1 MPRLLWRE
9 PIETTVIT
17 SAREDDAANKPGGDA
32 TDGGGTST
40 AREAA
45 EATAAAAIPPPRPRV
60 RVKTLGDIAGRES
73 GGLIVLLVAVGALT
87 LASPEFLTGNNLA
100 NLARQ
105 VAIFGILAIG
115 QLVVILTGG
124 IDLSVGSILG
134 LAGAVTAQLLV
145 SGVPII
151 PAILIGVVVGGVL
164 GIANGVLVT
173 RFKLPPFIATLGML
187 GIARG
192 IVLVITD
199 ANTIQG
205 LPDGFQTV
213 ANGTVLGIPNLLIIF
228 AIITAIAWFVL
239 NRTVFGRYV
248 YAVGSNPEAA
258 RLAGVPVAMVT
269 TAVYVISGVLAAV
282 GGVLLTSRLGAGVP
296 TAGTGFELQAI
307 AACVIGG
314 ASLSGA
320 RGSAIGAACGALII
334 GVLNNGG
341 NLLAI
346 NAFYLQIAIG
356 ALVLVAVGFDQ
367 MNTRK
372 AGTRLAFRS
381 APEGRAGRAS
391 RGGSSTDEEAGQR
404 HSRWPALYHR
414 TPRAGRPC

>member
-17 SAREDDAANKPGGDA
+17 SVREDDAANKPGGDA
-32 TDGGGTST
+32 TVGGGTST
-40 AREAA
+40 TREAA
-45 EATAAAAIPPPRPRV
+45 KATAAAEIPPPRPRV

-372 AGTRLAFRS
+372 S
-381 APEGRAGRAS
+381 A
-391 RGGSSTDEEAGQR
+391 RG
-404 HSRWPALYHR
+404 
-414 TPRAGRPC
+414 

>member
-17 SAREDDAANKPGGDA
+17 SVREDDAANKPGGDA
-32 TDGGGTST
+32 TVGGGTST
-40 AREAA
+40 TREAA
-45 EATAAAAIPPPRPRV
+45 KATAAAEIPPPRPRV

-205 LPDGFQTV
+205 LPDSFQTV

-372 AGTRLAFRS
+372 S
-381 APEGRAGRAS
+381 A
-391 RGGSSTDEEAGQR
+391 RG
-404 HSRWPALYHR
+404 
-414 TPRAGRPC
+414 

>member
-1 MPRLLWRE
+1 M
-9 PIETTVIT
+9 
-17 SAREDDAANKPGGDA
+17 
-32 TDGGGTST
+32 
-40 AREAA
+40 
-45 EATAAAAIPPPRPRV
+45 
-60 RVKTLGDIAGRES
+60 
-73 GGLIVLLVAVGALT
+73 LVAIGALT

-105 VAIFGILAIG
+105 VSIFGILAIG
-115 QLVVILTGG
+115 QLMVILTGG

-134 LAGAVTAQLLV
+134 LSGAVTAQLLV
-145 SGVPII
+145 SGFPVVPS
-151 PAILIGVVVGGVL
+151 LVIGVAVGGVL
-164 GIANGVLVT
+164 GIVNGLLVT

-192 IVLVITD
+192 LVLVITD

-205 LPDGFQTV
+205 MPDGFQTL
-213 ANGTVLGIPNLLIIF
+213 ANGSILGIPNLLIIF
-228 AIITAIAWFVL
+228 VSITAIAWFVL

-248 YAVGSNPEAA
+248 YSVGSNPEAA
-258 RLAGVPVAMVT
+258 RLAGVPVALVT
-269 TAVYVISGVLAAV
+269 ASVYAISGLLAAV

-356 ALVLVAVGFDQ
+356 VLILVAVGFDQ
-367 MNTRK
+367 MNTR
-372 AGTRLAFRS
+372 A
-381 APEGRAGRAS
+381 AGR
-391 RGGSSTDEEAGQR
+391 R
-404 HSRWPALYHR
+404 
-414 TPRAGRPC
+414 

>member
-17 SAREDDAANKPGGDA
+17 SVREGDAANKPGGDA

-40 AREAA
+40 TREAA
-45 EATAAAAIPPPRPRV
+45 EATAAAAIPPPRQRV

-115 QLVVILTGG
+115 QLMVILTGG

-213 ANGTVLGIPNLLIIF
+213 SNGTVLGIPNLLIIF

-372 AGTRLAFRS
+372 AG
-381 APEGRAGRAS
+381 
-391 RGGSSTDEEAGQR
+391 RG
-404 HSRWPALYHR
+404 
-414 TPRAGRPC
+414 

>member
-17 SAREDDAANKPGGDA
+17 SVREDDAANKPGGDA
-32 TDGGGTST
+32 TVGGGTST
-40 AREAA
+40 TRAAA
-45 EATAAAAIPPPRPRV
+45 EATAAAEIPAPRPRV

-151 PAILIGVVVGGVL
+151 PAILIGMVVGGVL

-372 AGTRLAFRS
+372 AG
-381 APEGRAGRAS
+381 
-391 RGGSSTDEEAGQR
+391 RG
-404 HSRWPALYHR
+404 
-414 TPRAGRPC
+414 

>member
-17 SAREDDAANKPGGDA
+17 SVREDDAANKPGGDA
-32 TDGGGTST
+32 TVGGGTST
-40 AREAA
+40 TREAA
-45 EATAAAAIPPPRPRV
+45 QATAAAATTPPRPRV

-269 TAVYVISGVLAAV
+269 TAVYLISGVLAAV

-372 AGTRLAFRS
+372 S
-381 APEGRAGRAS
+381 A
-391 RGGSSTDEEAGQR
+391 RG
-404 HSRWPALYHR
+404 
-414 TPRAGRPC
+414 

>member
-1 MPRLLWRE
+1 MPRLMWRE

-17 SAREDDAANKPGGDA
+17 RDWEDDPQGSATSGTDAA
-32 TDGGGTST
+32 
-40 AREAA
+40 
-45 EATAAAAIPPPRPRV
+45 PPSAPRSRV
-60 RVKTLGDIAGRES
+60 TVRTLNDIAGRES
-73 GGLIVLLVAVGALT
+73 GAILVLLVTFGALT
-87 LASPEFLTGNNLA
+87 LASDDFLTGNNLA

-105 VAIFGILAIG
+105 VAIYGIIAIG
-115 QLVVILTGG
+115 QLLVILTGG

-134 LAGAVTAQLLV
+134 LSGAVTAQMLV
-145 SGVPII
+145 AGVPVV
-151 PAILIGVVVGGVL
+151 PAVLIGLVIGAAL
-164 GIANGVLVT
+164 GLVNGLLVT

-192 IVLVITD
+192 IVLVVTD

-205 LPDGFQTV
+205 LPEGFQTI
-213 ANGTVLGIPNLLIIF
+213 ANGSILGIPNLLIIF
-228 AIITAIAWFVL
+228 VAITIVISFVL
-239 NRTVFGRYV
+239 QRTVFGRYV

-258 RLAGVPVAMVT
+258 RLAGVPVALVT
-269 TAVYVISGVLAAV
+269 AAVYLIAGVLAGV

-314 ASLSGA
+314 ASLTGA
-320 RGSAIGAACGALII
+320 RGSALGAACGALLI

-356 ALVLVAVGFDQ
+356 LLILVAVGVDR
-367 MNTRK
+367 MN
-372 AGTRLAFRS
+372 
-381 APEGRAGRAS
+381 S
-391 RGGSSTDEEAGQR
+391 RPSGQ
-404 HSRWPALYHR
+404 
-414 TPRAGRPC
+414 G

>member
-32 TDGGGTST
+32 TVGGGTST

-45 EATAAAAIPPPRPRV
+45 KATAAAAIPPPRPRV

-213 ANGTVLGIPNLLIIF
+213 ANGTVLGIPNLLIVF

-372 AGTRLAFRS
+372 S
-381 APEGRAGRAS
+381 A
-391 RGGSSTDEEAGQR
+391 RG
-404 HSRWPALYHR
+404 
-414 TPRAGRPC
+414 

>member
-17 SAREDDAANKPGGDA
+17 SVREDDAANKPGGDA

-45 EATAAAAIPPPRPRV
+45 KATPVAAIPPPRPRV

-115 QLVVILTGG
+115 QLMVILTGG

-372 AGTRLAFRS
+372 S
-381 APEGRAGRAS
+381 A
-391 RGGSSTDEEAGQR
+391 RG
-404 HSRWPALYHR
+404 
-414 TPRAGRPC
+414 

>member
-17 SAREDDAANKPGGDA
+17 SVREDNAANKPGGDA

-40 AREAA
+40 TREAA
-45 EATAAAAIPPPRPRV
+45 HAAAAAAIPAPRQRV

-145 SGVPII
+145 TGMPII

-372 AGTRLAFRS
+372 AG
-381 APEGRAGRAS
+381 
-391 RGGSSTDEEAGQR
+391 RG
-404 HSRWPALYHR
+404 
-414 TPRAGRPC
+414 

>member
-17 SAREDDAANKPGGDA
+17 SVREDDAANNPGGDA
-32 TDGGGTST
+32 TTGGGTSM
-40 AREAA
+40 ARGAA
-45 EATAAAAIPPPRPRV
+45 KATPPAAITAPRPRV
-60 RVKTLGDIAGRES
+60 RIKTLGDIAGRES

-87 LASPEFLTGNNLA
+87 LVSPEFLTGNNLA

-115 QLVVILTGG
+115 QLMVILTGG

-372 AGTRLAFRS
+372 AG
-381 APEGRAGRAS
+381 
-391 RGGSSTDEEAGQR
+391 RG
-404 HSRWPALYHR
+404 
-414 TPRAGRPC
+414 

>member
-1 MPRLLWRE
+1 MPKLIWRE
-9 PIETTVIT
+9 PIETTVMT
-17 SAREDDAANKPGGDA
+17 RAREDDAPQAAANGEARA
-32 TDGGGTST
+32 TS
-40 AREAA
+40 
-45 EATAAAAIPPPRPRV
+45 AAAATAVVQPARPTVRV
-60 RVKTLGDIAGRES
+60 RTLGDVAGRES
-73 GGLIVLLVAVGALT
+73 GALIVLMVAIGALT

-105 VAIFGILAIG
+105 VSIFGILAIG
-115 QLVVILTGG
+115 QLMVILTGG

-145 SGVPII
+145 AGFPVVPS
-151 PAILIGVVVGGVL
+151 LFIGVAVGGVL
-164 GIANGVLVT
+164 GIANGLLVT
-173 RFKLPPFIATLGML
+173 KFKLPPFIATLGML

-205 LPDGFQTV
+205 LPEGFQTL
-213 ANGTVLGIPNLLIIF
+213 ANGSIVGIPNLLIIF
-228 AIITAIAWFVL
+228 IAITAIAWFVL

-248 YAVGSNPEAA
+248 YSVGSNPEAA
-258 RLAGVPVAMVT
+258 RLAGVPVALVT
-269 TAVYVISGVLAAV
+269 ASVYAISGLLAAV
-282 GGVLLTSRLGAGVP
+282 GGVLLTSRLGAGMP

-346 NAFYLQIAIG
+346 DAFYLQIAIG
-356 ALVLVAVGFDQ
+356 ALILVAVGFDQ
-367 MNTRK
+367 MNTR
-372 AGTRLAFRS
+372 AS
-381 APEGRAGRAS
+381 ARR
-391 RGGSSTDEEAGQR
+391 
-404 HSRWPALYHR
+404 
-414 TPRAGRPC
+414 

>member
-17 SAREDDAANKPGGDA
+17 SVREDDAANKPGGDA
-32 TDGGGTST
+32 TVGGGTST
-40 AREAA
+40 ARAAA

-73 GGLIVLLVAVGALT
+73 GGLIVLLVAIGALT

-115 QLVVILTGG
+115 QLMVILTGG

-372 AGTRLAFRS
+372 AG
-381 APEGRAGRAS
+381 
-391 RGGSSTDEEAGQR
+391 RG
-404 HSRWPALYHR
+404 
-414 TPRAGRPC
+414 

>member
-17 SAREDDAANKPGGDA
+17 SAREGDAANEPGGDA
-32 TDGGGTST
+32 TAGGGTST

-45 EATAAAAIPPPRPRV
+45 KATPAAATTPPRQRV

-115 QLVVILTGG
+115 QLMVILTGG

-164 GIANGVLVT
+164 GLANGVLVT

-205 LPDGFQTV
+205 LPDSFQTV

-372 AGTRLAFRS
+372 T
-381 APEGRAGRAS
+381 GRG
-391 RGGSSTDEEAGQR
+391 
-404 HSRWPALYHR
+404 
-414 TPRAGRPC
+414 